1 MRYSKSYPML
11 RSEYDI
17 AASVEQYLTSG
28 YPKAKADLYSDFGL
42 RGPHGSRSDY
52 CQTYNTS
59 RYKRPAGTNGNYV
72 ERCQSLLRMYINR
85 IRDSRR
91 DRRVTP
97 TPSLVEK
104 YKSGSS
110 VRINDRLFDPGY
122 VHWLHKRIC
131 EWRPGN
137 LSYGPKSICAHS
149 SKHNFDSQ
157 TQRLTYTASMAK
169 MRYESFILDGD
180 AHVPI
185 IVSDKFILDYMLE
198 GKPYVPSIFADGDVI
213 PVRYIEGDRPH
224 AVKDGFVAK
233 VGDSYG
239 CGNTAR
245 DAVKGAKM
253 RAVRKAKKTLGIL

>member
-59 RYKRPAGTNGNYV
+59 RYKRPAGTDGNYI
-72 ERCQSLLRMYINR
+72 EKCQSLLRMYINR

-97 TPSLVEK
+97 TTSLVEK
-104 YKSGSS
+104 YKYGSN
-110 VRINDRLFDPGY
+110 VKINNRLFDPGC
-122 VHWLHKRIC
+122 VTWLQRRIQ
-131 EWRPGN
+131 EWRPNN
-137 LSYGPKSICAHS
+137 LSYCQKSICTHS
-149 SKHNFDSQ
+149 SQHNFDNHK
-157 TQRLTYTASMAK
+157 LTYTASMAK
-169 MRYESFILDGD
+169 MRYESFKNDND

-185 IVSDKFILDYMLE
+185 IVSDKFILDYML
-198 GKPYVPSIFADGDVI
+198 GGNPYVPSIFADGDVI

-233 VGDSYG
+233 IGDSYG
-239 CGNTAR
+239 CGNTER